1 MRTSLGNVT
10 LELIEGDITE
20 ADADAIVNAANPY
33 LEHGGGVAA
42 AIVRKGGWE
51 IQEESRRYVREHGP
65 VPVGGAAVTGAG
77 RLRAKHVIHAVGPR
91 WGIDP
96 PEKLQEAVI
105 NSLRLADELG
115 LRSIAFPAIST
126 GVYGWPY
133 EAAAREMIK
142 AIRKTVNT
150 LKNINKIMIYL
161 YGRDA
166 YNAFMDAFNL
176 LED

>member
-1 MRTSLGNVT
+1 MRATLGNVT
-10 LELIEGDITE
+10 IELIEGDLTE
-20 ADADAIVNAANPY
+20 ANVDAIVNAANPY
-33 LEHGGGVAA
+33 LEHGGG
-42 AIVRKGGWE
+42 E

-115 LRSIAFPAIST
+115 LKSIAFPAIST

-133 EAAAREMIK
+133 EAAAREMMK

-161 YGRDA
+161 YDRDA
-166 YNAFMDAFNL
+166 YNAFMDVFNS